1 MKFKAIF
8 PFFLLSFLL
17 PLAITITLSNLG
29 LLEIMNR
36 KLVDGVMKVS
46 KSHHEFSKDVVIIDI
61 DEESLSVYAN
71 HPEVGRWPWK
81 RSIYPLLY
89 SFIGMGSPD
98 LIINDILFTERSDED
113 ESLVLAN
120 QSFPFIS
127 HAASLRTEDNNFLES
142 EFPFANFSITNDSS
156 HKFPAFQRG
165 AFPNGDIGLSSQHI
179 HIVNVIPDHDGILR
193 RFAPILKL
201 GDLGFPSLPVLG
213 YFGSSPIQVQL
224 EEDSIHLKS
233 DEKSNSFTLNRDGFI
248 RSYFYSPEI
257 LESIPRYSAS
267 AVLESYSRIQE
278 GLIQDESELL
288 VSPEIF
294 ANKIVLIGTTASST
308 HDDIV
313 TPFGLY
319 PGVIVQSVFISN
331 LREGH
336 FLTEIPEHYGLLFAI
351 LLIGITSILV
361 YFISQEWVRL
371 AIPILLIISLSL
383 LYYVFYQMD
392 LILPI
397 SQSLVSISFSIL
409 FGYAY
414 LTYRDGLDKRK
425 YSKVLRNL
433 VDSSIVNLAIQD
445 IDSLKNGGEWE
456 ITAFFSDIAGF
467 SSISEELTASSLA
480 ELLNEYLSAMTLVLK
495 KNSGTLDKYIG
506 DAIVGMFGAPIQTST
521 HSNDACK
528 TAVEMVRTLD
538 ELKIK
543 WKSENIYP
551 ESVQNMRFRIGLN
564 TGQAKVGF
572 MGTDSL
578 ASYTMMGDTVNLA
591 SRLEAAAKDYGAT
604 ILVSESIY
612 ECESENFH
620 FCKLD
625 VIRVMGKDRPVPI
638 YSLLLEKSDPK
649 EIPYPWVLSYEKG
662 LSAYQNRNWDTAI
675 LDFQRSE
682 KEYGGNL
689 LAAQLLI
696 ERCATYKV
704 TPPIESWDGVFSR
717 TSK

>member
-1 MKFKAIF
+1 MKFKNIF
-8 PFFLLSFLL
+8 SYFLLSFLL
-17 PLAITITLSNLG
+17 PIAITITLSHLG
-29 LLEIMNR
+29 LLETINR

-46 KSHHEFSKDVVIIDI
+46 KSHHDFSKDVVIIDI
-61 DEESLSVYAN
+61 DEQSLSVYAN

-89 SFIGMGSPD
+89 SYIAMGNPE
-98 LIINDILFTERSDED
+98 LIINDILFTERSEED
-113 ESLVLAN
+113 NSLVLAN

-127 HAASLRTEDNNFLES
+127 HAASLQTEDNNFLAS
-142 EFPFANFSITNDSS
+142 GFPFTSFSITNDSS
-156 HKFPAFQRG
+156 HQFPEFQRG

-193 RFAPILKL
+193 RFAPILRL

-213 YFGSSPIQVQL
+213 YFGNSSIQVQL
-224 EEDSIHLKS
+224 EGDSIHLIS
-233 DEKSNSFTLNRDGFI
+233 ETKSNSFTLNKDGFI

-257 LESIPRYSAS
+257 LKSIPRYSAS
-267 AVLESYSRIQE
+267 AVLESYSRIQD
-278 GLIQDESELL
+278 GLVQDESELL

-336 FLTEIPEHYGLLFAI
+336 FLTEIPEYYGFLFAI
-351 LLIGITSILV
+351 LLIGTISILV
-361 YFISQEWVRL
+361 YSINQEWIRI
-371 AIPILLIISLSL
+371 AIPLILIISLSL

-397 SQSLVSISFSIL
+397 SQSLVSLSFSIL

-445 IDSLKNGGEWE
+445 IDSLKKGGEWK

-495 KNSGTLDKYIG
+495 KHSGTLDKYIG
-506 DAIVGMFGAPIQTST
+506 DNKKQMEV
-521 HSNDACK
+521 
-528 TAVEMVRTLD
+528 
-538 ELKIK
+538 
-543 WKSENIYP
+543 
-551 ESVQNMRFRIGLN
+551 
-564 TGQAKVGF
+564 
-572 MGTDSL
+572 
-578 ASYTMMGDTVNLA
+578 
-591 SRLEAAAKDYGAT
+591 
-604 ILVSESIY
+604 
-612 ECESENFH
+612 
-620 FCKLD
+620 
-625 VIRVMGKDRPVPI
+625 
-638 YSLLLEKSDPK
+638 
-649 EIPYPWVLSYEKG
+649 
-662 LSAYQNRNWDTAI
+662 
-675 LDFQRSE
+675 
-682 KEYGGNL
+682 
-689 LAAQLLI
+689 
-696 ERCATYKV
+696 
-704 TPPIESWDGVFSR
+704 
-717 TSK
+717 